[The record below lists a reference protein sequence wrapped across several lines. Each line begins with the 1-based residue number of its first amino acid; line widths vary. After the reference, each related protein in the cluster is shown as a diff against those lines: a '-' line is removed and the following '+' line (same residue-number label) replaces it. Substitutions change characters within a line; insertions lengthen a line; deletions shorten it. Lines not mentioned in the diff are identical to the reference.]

1 MILAILSAVAYVVIG
16 SFAFREIIR
25 CMYNSYLRADEFPS
39 TGEIVLAIFGSLV
52 WPIGVFFVWIVF
64 GGPSWWRTRRPL
76 DSLARWALR
85 GYKRKE

>member
-1 MILAILSAVAYVVIG
+1 MILAILSAVAYVAIAP
-16 SFAFREIIR
+16 FAFREIIR
-25 CMYNSYLRADEFPS
+25 CMCNSLYAYELPS

-52 WPIGVFFVWIVF
+52 WPIGVFFVWIIF
-64 GGPSWWRTRRPL
+64 GGPSWWRTRGLL